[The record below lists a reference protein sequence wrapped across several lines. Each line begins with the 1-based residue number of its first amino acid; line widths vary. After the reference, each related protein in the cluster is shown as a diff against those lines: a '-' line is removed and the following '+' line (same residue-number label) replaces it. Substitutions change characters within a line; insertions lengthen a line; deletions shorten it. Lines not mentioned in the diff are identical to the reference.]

1 MRIYLHREGRLEAE
15 VVEAP
20 ETATLADLLGE
31 AADGVLF
38 LREDDDMAF
47 KADVTLARAGIADRS
62 HVFAGKKGKIDIEVQ
77 FNGVTHSREFSA
89 STRVEQVFK
98 WAAEEFNLSKG
109 DAAEHTLSVA
119 ATGDIPAGDVLIG
132 SLPQDPAEHL
142 LFSLV
147 PKHRY
152 EG

>member
-1 MRIYLHREGRLEAE
+1 
-15 VVEAP
+15 
-20 ETATLADLLGE
+20 
-31 AADGVLF
+31 
-38 LREDDDMAF
+38 
-47 KADVTLARAGIADRS
+47 
-62 HVFAGKKGKIDIEVQ
+62 VQ
-77 FNGVTHSREFSA
+77 FNAVSHDREFPA

-98 WAAEEFNLSKG
+98 WAVREFGLSKA

-132 SLPQDPAEHL
+132 SLPQDPAGHV